1 MAETIQTISAPK
13 KVWRFQLAGDEK
25 VWEIPL
31 VGSLNVEQA
40 MKFRKLGK
48 SAVDALNEDS
58 MLEVAIDLFDSLC
71 PGLVGALTV
80 DQLGEVMLGWQE
92 ASGMAVGESSASSAS

>member
-13 KVWRFQLAGDEK
+13 KVWRFQLAGDDK

-48 SAVDALNEDS
+48 SALDEDV
-58 MLEVAIDLFDSLC
+58 MLEVAIDLFESLC
-71 PGLVGALTV
+71 PGLVGTLTV
-80 DQLGEVMLGWQE
+80 DQLGEVMRGWQE